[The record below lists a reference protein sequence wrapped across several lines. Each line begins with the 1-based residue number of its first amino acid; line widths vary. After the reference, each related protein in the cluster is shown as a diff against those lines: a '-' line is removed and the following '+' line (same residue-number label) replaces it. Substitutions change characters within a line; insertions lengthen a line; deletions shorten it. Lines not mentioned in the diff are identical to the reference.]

1 MWEASS
7 NALFTLLPVIM
18 KNMAGDYLFIYI
30 SKRVCCISRIFGL
43 FSSQRLAVM
52 NSKMI

>member
-18 KNMAGDYLFIYI
+18 ENMAGDYLFIYI
-30 SKRVCCISRIFGL
+30 SKRGFAVFQE
-43 FSSQRLAVM
+43 FSVSLAHRD
-52 NSKMI
+52 